1 MDTSKRLRSIVKE
14 KWNKVKETYVTINSD
29 ERVIDET
36 LNTNNE
42 FLNLKNNKKNDM
54 IIISED
60 YGIASGNIEYVVF
73 FAFNYKISI
82 DLSHI
87 KCENCETRNLFNIDG
102 MDSVYA
108 LVINVGKK
116 GKYKNKETQRL
127 ELQRAEDN
135 LKQILDDV
143 NSTETQKDE
152 AREKVADINGVY
164 YYDFVKN
171 NFELQMVDL
180 KVSLTLEEYKSKVW
194 TQRYVATFPVITLY
208 DNHLIYVEQQPPE
221 KKATITSTSVN
232 EIPILKEAG
241 PQLKDIYSYVCYSNY
256 FGDLTDDVIIENVD
270 KIDITKLGIYTVTYR
285 VTDEIGNM
293 SRVER
298 TVIVRNTK
306 TDPE

>member
-1 MDTSKRLRSIVKE
+1 
-14 KWNKVKETYVTINSD
+14 
-29 ERVIDET
+29 
-36 LNTNNE
+36 
-42 FLNLKNNKKNDM
+42 M
-54 IIISED
+54 IILSED
-60 YGIASGNIEYVVF
+60 YGPASAHIEYVIYLV
-73 FAFNYKISI
+73 FNYKVSI
-82 DLSHI
+82 DLTKI
-87 KCENCETRNLFNIDG
+87 KLENCEYRNLFPVTG

-108 LVINVGKK
+108 LVVNVGKK
-116 GKYKNKETQRL
+116 RKYKNIETYNL
-127 ELQRAEDN
+127 ELEKAKNN
-135 LKQILDDV
+135 LSQILSDV
-143 NSTETQKDE
+143 NSTKTQKQE
-152 AREKVADINGVY
+152 ATQKVEDIKGIEY
-164 YYDFVKN
+164 YNFVKN